1 MASTKEGGHGE
12 ETGAWLYP
20 TSIEFSTA
28 GRPERWSVQRKQAVV
43 LRLLRG
49 ESLDQV
55 SRETQVPAHEL
66 EIWQRRFLEAGQR
79 GLRTKAD
86 PLGG

>member
-1 MASTKEGGHGE
+1 MAKKPDRLSSPP
-12 ETGAWLYP
+12 A
-20 TSIEFSTA
+20 TA
-28 GRPERWSVQRKQAVV
+28 SLPELPERWSAPRKREIV

-66 EIWQRRFLEAGQR
+66 ESWQRRFLDAGQR
-79 GLRTKAD
+79 GLQSKAGR
-86 PLGG
+86 P